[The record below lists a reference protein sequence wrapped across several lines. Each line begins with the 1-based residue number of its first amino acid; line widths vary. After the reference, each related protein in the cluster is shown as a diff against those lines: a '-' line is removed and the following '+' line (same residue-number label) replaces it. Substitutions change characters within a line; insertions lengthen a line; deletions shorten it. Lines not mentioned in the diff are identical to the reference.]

1 MADPR
6 FVGLQ
11 RAGRRSRRVRVIVR
25 GGAGGCLL
33 GLAHRELAGIVIGRA
48 IAVGQITTVTAVV
61 IGAEDKPFE
70 STGVARV
77 EVAGIRISGI
87 EGSRIVLPG
96 GLGGGSPC
104 VVGDVIGYV
113 GIIGV
118 VGVVS
123 HVGII
128 GVVDLVGHV
137 RIMGFAGLAVVG
149 GIGAG
154 QELGVA
160 NRRRA
165 LRLAGRGVD
174 PRDEGD
180 EHEHDHQEE
189 PGEPPSGAVA

>member
-33 GLAHRELAGIVIGRA
+33 GLAHRELAGSVIGGA
-48 IAVGQITTVTAVV
+48 IAVGRIIA
-61 IGAEDKPFE
+61 IGAQDQPFE
-70 STGVARV
+70 SSGGARV
-77 EVAGIRISGI
+77 EVAGIRISGTF
-87 EGSRIVLPG
+87 GSRIVFAY
-96 GLGGGSPC
+96 GLGVVSPGIIG
-104 VVGDVIGYV
+104 VVGHVGVIGVVKLVGYV
-113 GIIGV
+113 GIIGLTDF
-118 VGVVS
+118 VGQVR
-123 HVGII
+123 II
-128 GVVDLVGHV
+128 GL
-137 RIMGFAGLAVVG
+137 AGPAVVG

-160 NRRRA
+160 NRRRGV
-165 LRLAGRGVD
+165 RLAGRGVD

-180 EHEHDHQEE
+180 EHEQDHQEE